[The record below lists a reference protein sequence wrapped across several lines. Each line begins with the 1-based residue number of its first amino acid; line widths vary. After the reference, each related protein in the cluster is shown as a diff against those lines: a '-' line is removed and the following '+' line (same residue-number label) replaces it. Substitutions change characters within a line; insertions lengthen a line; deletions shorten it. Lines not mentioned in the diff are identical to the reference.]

1 MVYHEAYALQFAALP
16 CTIGCRK
23 DLHLSNQFYRQLLLI
38 MVLPYTGYLVKTIHI
53 YDIARVRRLVVRIIY
68 RQSTI
73 ITILYIV
80 ALSRPYNDGENPY
93 LVLLYPLVIFT
104 PSTVIQQIPS

>member
-38 MVLPYTGYLVKTIHI
+38 MVLPYTGHLVKTINI
-53 YDIARVRRLVVRIIY
+53 YDCSRVRRLLVRAIGY
-68 RQSTI
+68 LSAGY
-73 ITILYIV
+73 TILYIIAPPV
-80 ALSRPYNDGENPY
+80 PDAYGEFPH
-93 LVLLYPLVIFT
+93 LVLPYP
-104 PSTVIQQIPS
+104 